1 MAARNRTTLCLLT
14 SCLMLL
20 TVGGVLGAVLHPGS
34 NGQAVRRLQQDLAFL
49 GYFTG
54 LPTGY
59 YGTQTTAAVRSFQR
73 DSGLTVDGLA
83 GYRTLEAIARR
94 VREKSA
100 RLSSRRDDAVGIV
113 PWEEVN
119 RLFPRGATARVWD
132 VLTRRSF
139 MVWRFQGTYHADV
152 EPLTRADTAVL
163 LAACGGRW
171 TAERRPAL
179 VEIGGRLIAASMYPY
194 PHGRE
199 GIHDNGFNG
208 QFCLHFLG
216 SRIHKSGRVDP
227 THQASILRAAQA
239 YNSWRGAPAD
249 KSATAAAEQAPAAG
263 DPAAPRDTGEQ
274 TPAPPTEEEM

>member
-1 MAARNRTTLCLLT
+1 MVARKRWTTLVLAVCLLA
-14 SCLMLL
+14 L
-20 TVGGVLGAVLHPGS
+20 TTGIVQGGGLHPGS
-34 NGQAVRRLQQDLAFL
+34 TGQTVRRLQQDLAFL
-49 GYFTG
+49 GYLSC

-59 YGTQTTAAVRSFQR
+59 YGTQTAAAVRSFQR
-73 DSGLTVDGLA
+73 DNGLTVDGLA
-83 GYRTLEAIARR
+83 GPRTLEAIARR

-100 RLSSRRDDAVGIV
+100 RLSSRRDDAVGVV

-132 VLTRRSF
+132 VQSGKGFT
-139 MVWRFQGTYHADV
+139 VWRFQGTYHADV

-163 LAACGGRW
+163 LAVCGGRW
-171 TAERRPAL
+171 TTARRPVL

-199 GIHDNGFNG
+199 GIHNNGFNG

-227 THQASILRAAQA
+227 THQANILRAAQA
-239 YNSWRGAPAD
+239 YGDWNGAVSSTPTGEPEPA
-249 KSATAAAEQAPAAG
+249 SG
-263 DPAAPRDTGEQ
+263 DPMAPRAA
-274 TPAPPTEEEM
+274 TPEPPPPTDEEM